1 LSFVQSQ
8 SEAQQSWWGQVNVTV
23 QELDKLNN
31 PRMEAN
37 WIITERDLK
46 QQKEK
51 EKNGQTFIKKTPWSS
66 RPFCVLKCLGTRASR
81 DFYLHKVNYD

>member
-1 LSFVQSQ
+1 VVCLSFVQSQ

-23 QELDKLNN
+23 QVLDKFNN
-31 PRMEAN
+31 PGMEAN

-51 EKNGQTFIKKTPWSS
+51 EKDGETFIKKNSLV
-66 RPFCVLKCLGTRASR
+66 F
-81 DFYLHKVNYD
+81 

>member
-23 QELDKLNN
+23 QVLDKFNN
-31 PRMEAN
+31 PGMEAN

-51 EKNGQTFIKKTPWSS
+51 EKDGETFIKKNSLV
-66 RPFCVLKCLGTRASR
+66 F
-81 DFYLHKVNYD
+81 

>member
-1 LSFVQSQ
+1 MGG
-8 SEAQQSWWGQVNVTV
+8 EVNVTV
-23 QELDKLNN
+23 QVLDKLNN

-51 EKNGQTFIKKTPWSS
+51 EKNGETFM
-66 RPFCVLKCLGTRASR
+66 
-81 DFYLHKVNYD
+81 